1 MKRKNIG
8 SYALFILLS
17 LGVGGVSA
25 VITAKG
31 TPLYDQMAKPWFS
44 PPDMVFSVV
53 WTILYILMGIGMAR
67 VWLTK
72 APGRKGAL
80 YVYLIQLAINFLWT
94 VWFFGLRKY
103 LLAFLWLI
111 LLVFVVIEMTR
122 RFSLVDKLA
131 GRLQIPYIVWGV
143 FATALNLSV
152 WLLNR

>member
-31 TPLYDQMAKPWFS
+31 MPLYDQMAKPWFS